1 MADRSRISILVV
13 CLIGST
19 MSAQPAAADPFDF
32 LKRIGRSIAHPHHT
46 PVPRRTTRKSGAQG
60 AAADDT
66 DRSAND
72 DRSAPGATKDSQPS
86 VETPPSAEPPK
97 VLTERPAS
105 SVPPGQV
112 ARADLPYGVPVP
124 NRLGF
129 VVSPYSP
136 GGGYVDVRGF
146 PSGTAVKD
154 PYTGKIFLTP

>member
-1 MADRSRISILVV
+1 SRISILVI

-19 MSAQPAAADPFDF
+19 LSAQPAAAGPFDF
-32 LKRIGRSIAHPHHT
+32 LKRIGRSITHPHHT
-46 PVPRRTTRKSGAQG
+46 PVPRRTTRKSSAQG
-60 AAADDT
+60 TAADDT
-66 DRSAND
+66 NRSADD
-72 DRSAPGATKDSQPS
+72 DRGAPGATKGPQPA

-97 VLTERPAS
+97 VVTERPAS
-105 SVPPGQV
+105 GVPPAQV

-124 NRLGF
+124 SRPGF

-136 GGGYVDVRGF
+136 GGGYVDIRGF